1 MVPGAM
7 ASSGGL
13 CLLLQARMKMNCL
26 TFSSA
31 KASQLSSRVTT
42 ATVSHLYRS
51 KWEVMSGI
59 SGSNLMI
66 RRFKQLCHHNSRGD
80 ETPDCCCAAIISP
93 SSRRNSRGKT
103 LMRVTAADR
112 GTTTTT
118 TDEETVLIEEDV
130 AAETKEKVDYN
141 WTEEWYPMYLTDEM
155 PSNAPLGLTVFDKSL
170 VHLRRRGQAQLLGR
184 SMSAQVQ
191 VCFDLHFQ
199 FKSSISSSVISSL
212 CTQIVRV
219 GFSLFLTLSLPLED
233 IDLHIRHPISHQ

>member
-1 MVPGAM
+1 M

-13 CLLLQARMKMNCL
+13 CFLLQARMKMNCL

-59 SGSNLMI
+59 SGSNVMI
-66 RRFKQLCHHNSRGD
+66 RRFEQLCHHNSRGD

-93 SSRRNSRGKT
+93 SSRRSSRGKT

-130 AAETKEKVDYN
+130 AAETNEKVDYN
-141 WTEEWYPMYLTDEM
+141 WTEEWYPVYLTDEM

-170 VHLRRRGQAQLLGR
+170 VLLLRWRGQAQLLER

-191 VCFDLHFQ
+191 VCFVLHFQ

-212 CTQIVRV
+212 RTQIVRV
-219 GFSLFLTLSLPLED
+219 GFSLFLTLSLPRED
-233 IDLHIRHPISHQ
+233 INLHIRYPISHQ

>member
-1 MVPGAM
+1 MMPGAM

-13 CLLLQARMKMNCL
+13 SFLLQARMKMNCL

-42 ATVSHLYRS
+42 ATVCHLYRS

-66 RRFKQLCHHNSRGD
+66 RRFKQLCNHNSRGD
-80 ETPDCCCAAIISP
+80 QTADCCCAAIISP
-93 SSRRNSRGKT
+93 SSRRSSRGKT
-103 LMRVTAADR
+103 FMRVTAADR
-112 GTTTTT
+112 GTTTT

-141 WTEEWYPMYLTDEM
+141 WTEEWYPMYLTDET
-155 PSNAPLGLTVFDKSL
+155 PSNAPLGLAVFDKSL
-170 VHLRRRGQAQLLGR
+170 VLLRRRGQAQLLGR

-191 VCFDLHFQ
+191 VCFVLHFQ

-219 GFSLFLTLSLPLED
+219 GFSLFLTLSLPHED
-233 IDLHIRHPISHQ
+233 INLHVRYPISHQ